1 MNGLEGVPEWFS
13 GAVVGAV
20 LAALGYIAKL
30 AIEQWRLIHAARA
43 SRLACLA
50 ELSSLLRAGWASFA
64 IQNEHAQQFVR
75 ALNRERCA
83 DIAEDGYEQSMVDA
97 FPNFGPAERELH
109 AIIRG
114 ITIHSLRP
122 INQDLLVWV
131 KRDSTFKD
139 LSSRPG
145 LAGELAKK
153 LGDLEAHLFLW
164 HAKYE
169 TWIPDHPEHA
179 LVYLADE
186 KAHGLGF
193 PVGLDKIVERALGD
207 RSWFWG

>member
-1 MNGLEGVPEWFS
+1 VGWRQASHKFCNPNSLGILVELRLIMNGLEGVPEWFS

-114 ITIHSLRP
+114 ITIHSLRVWRENLQRSLATLKRTSSCGTRSMRRGFRIIP
-122 INQDLLVWV
+122 STRLSILRTRRRTVWV
-131 KRDSTFKD
+131 SQ
-139 LSSRPG
+139 
-145 LAGELAKK
+145 
-153 LGDLEAHLFLW
+153 
-164 HAKYE
+164 
-169 TWIPDHPEHA
+169 
-179 LVYLADE
+179 
-186 KAHGLGF
+186 
-193 PVGLDKIVERALGD
+193 
-207 RSWFWG
+207 